1 MTLDEKTRPFPGGW
15 SVFED
20 LQLSTSTRTSDKCSG
35 GDLNPHAFRHTPLKR
50 TCLPFHHPSESGKR
64 KFAAAESARK
74 GKISLAGQMRPV
86 RFSQVPTEET
96 NLMAYAVIQTGG
108 KQYRVAEGDLIEVEK
123 LDVEAG
129 AEAKFEE
136 VLLVSNGG
144 GVSIGAPLVAGAA
157 VTAEVVEQTKAPK
170 VIAFKYKRRKGYH
183 RTVGHRRQ
191 LTRLKIKAITA

>member
-1 MTLDEKTRPFPGGW
+1 MGDRRCEILAG
-15 SVFED
+15 SH
-20 LQLSTSTRTSDKCSG
+20 G
-35 GDLNPHAFRHTPLKR
+35 GD
-50 TCLPFHHPSESGKR
+50 
-64 KFAAAESARK
+64 
-74 GKISLAGQMRPV
+74 
-86 RFSQVPTEET
+86 

-108 KQYRVAEGDLIEVEK
+108 KQYRVAEGDVIEVEK

-129 AEAKFEE
+129 AEAKFEQ

-144 GVSIGAPLVAGAA
+144 SLSIGVPLVAGAS

-191 LTRLKIKAITA
+191 LTRLKIKTISV